1 MKWRIK
7 QERDC
12 YHQQS
17 TSCCLKATHTEE
29 TIVQYLALI
38 YINTLYKGYKNPFK
52 IKNRILNVKSQKFFT
67 HNFRKGFFVS
77 LKNEK

>member
-12 YHQQS
+12 NHQQS

-29 TIVQYLALI
+29 TIV
-38 YINTLYKGYKNPFK
+38 
-52 IKNRILNVKSQKFFT
+52 
-67 HNFRKGFFVS
+67 
-77 LKNEK
+77 